1 MREGFILTAA
11 FYDALPA
18 YEKQEESFALY
29 FRKMIE
35 SIDLAREDRRIAQI
49 EFASAPS
56 VRKVETP
63 AAPPLSPAEKDLDE
77 AEKLYQAH
85 DLDAA
90 AVIFR
95 RVYASDAAP
104 PLKARAAYGL
114 GRIAAQQ
121 KNLDLSQQWFE
132 RTLELNPE
140 PFERAWA
147 LVYLGRLARA
157 ARDPELAMRRYQ
169 AALAVEGASDAA
181 RKAAQSEL
189 AQVAAQ
195 LQPPEAP

>member
-1 MREGFILTAA
+1 MREGYILTAA
-11 FYDALPA
+11 FYDALAA
-18 YEKQEESFALY
+18 YEKQEESFSLY

-49 EFASAPS
+49 EFASAPA
-56 VRKVETP
+56 VRKVE
-63 AAPPLSPAEKDLDE
+63 APKPPPQSPAEKDLE
-77 AEKLYQAH
+77 QAEKLYEAR
-85 DLDAA
+85 DLEAA
-90 AVIFR
+90 GVIFR
-95 RVYASDAAP
+95 RVYASDADP

-157 ARDPELAMRRYQ
+157 ARDPELAMQRYQ
-169 AALAVEGASDAA
+169 AALAVEGASEAA
-181 RKAAQSEL
+181 RKAAQAEL
-189 AQVAAQ
+189 AQLAAQ
-195 LQPPEAP
+195 LQPRQAP